1 MTTRYRSEPPSRF
14 NVSCKVPRM
23 TLRDQID
30 QDLKRA
36 MLDKNETARDSLR
49 QVKSEFILREVD
61 LGRGLEDGEVIDVI
75 KKSVKQR
82 RDAIDSFR
90 DGGRMD
96 LVEAEE
102 KQLAVL
108 EAYLPKSLSVEETR
122 VAMEAIVKEMGLS
135 SKKEMGV
142 LMKELKARHPN
153 VDAKT
158 ASQLTGTF
166 LS

>member
-1 MTTRYRSEPPSRF
+1 
-14 NVSCKVPRM
+14 M
-23 TLRDQID
+23 TLREQID

-36 MLDKNETARDSLR
+36 MLDKNEVARDSLR

-61 LGRGLEDGEVIDVI
+61 LGRGLEDNEVIDLI

-90 DGGRMD
+90 EGERMD

-102 KQLAVL
+102 KQLVIL
-108 EAYLPKSLSVEETR
+108 DAYLPKSLSVEETR
-122 VAMEAIVKEMGLS
+122 VAMEAIVKELGLS
-135 SKKEMGV
+135 SKKEMGQ